1 VTELNPN
8 ATTVYDL
15 CRQAL
20 KDAGVLGVGQT
31 PLSEDINDA
40 WVRLQWMLQQWERSR
55 WMIFH
60 TVTYIIPCVPTQITP
75 YSVGPGGQINT
86 ESPSDFNSDYNPDFG
101 GNQLTV
107 RPNQIESAFFQ
118 QNTTGSGTPA
128 QPGVPLGQFIAQQS
142 QIGSV
147 PATGTLSPIVYPLR
161 LYRAMEDY
169 RRISLPS
176 LTTFPLAA
184 YYDPA
189 WPLGQLYIWPWPN
202 SAAYSIGI
210 VAREQLPQGFANL
223 TNTIYLP
230 YEYFEAIVSNVAI
243 RLRPKY
249 GIGTFPGDML
259 PAIAKKGLDTIRKGS
274 TQIAQIQMPAELVR
288 TGNYN
293 IYSDQ
298 TY

>member
-1 VTELNPN
+1 VAVLDPLK
-8 ATTVYDL
+8 TTVNDL
-15 CRQAL
+15 CVQAL

-31 PLSEDINDA
+31 PLGEDLADA
-40 WVRLQWMLQQWERSR
+40 QVRLQWMLQQWERQR

-60 TVTYIIPCVPTQITP
+60 LVTYIIPCVPNQITP
-75 YSVGPGGQINT
+75 YSVGPGGQIDT
-86 ESPSDFNSDYNPDFG
+86 AQPSDFNNDFFQG
-101 GNQLTV
+101 DSLTS

-118 QNTTGSGTPA
+118 QNTAGG
-128 QPGVPLGQFIAQQS
+128 GN
-142 QIGSV
+142 
-147 PATGTLSPIVYPLR
+147 LSPIVYPLR

-184 YYDPA
+184 FYDPA

-202 SAAYSIGI
+202 NAQYSIGI
-210 VAREQLPQGFANL
+210 VCREQLPQSFANA
-223 TNTIYLP
+223 NNVVSLP
-230 YEYFEAIVSNVAI
+230 FEYFQAIVSNLAI
-243 RLRPKY
+243 ALRPKY
-249 GIGTFPGDML
+249 GIGTFPGDLL
-259 PAIAKKGLDTIRKGS
+259 PAAAKLGRDVVSSGS
-274 TQIAQIQMPAELVR
+274 TQIANIQMPADLVR